1 MFYCFIVPFFYL
13 NIVFTFALLFQILKD
28 LKMRIG
34 ITNLKGGVGKTT
46 VSQNLAVCFAH
57 MGFKTCIVDTDEN
70 QNSLVWSGV
79 RSSDF
84 PDIMVV
90 GVIDINALP
99 KTVDKL
105 HRDYDIV
112 IIDGTPSL
120 SEMATGIIVS
130 SDILIIPI
138 LPSAHDY
145 RAMAPFFKRYQQA
158 TALKGE
164 IPAYF
169 LINQY
174 SSNGNIYKRMK
185 EVIEGFKIG
194 VLKSVLAKRV
204 AYLETAVD
212 GKGVYESNDMKA
224 KEEMVNLTRE
234 VVEIAKINNLIKTKV
249 TA

>member
-1 MFYCFIVPFFYL
+1 MI
-13 NIVFTFALLFQILKD
+13 
-28 LKMRIG
+28 IG
-34 ITNLKGGVGKTT
+34 VTNLKGGVGKTT
-46 VSQNLAVCFAH
+46 ISQNLAVCFAH

-79 RSSDF
+79 RSPDL

-99 KTVDKL
+99 KTVEKL
-105 HRDYDIV
+105 HRDYDVV

-130 SDILIIPI
+130 SNILIIPI

-158 TALKGE
+158 TTLKGE

-174 SSNGNIYKRMK
+174 SSNGNIYKSMK
-185 EVIEGFKIG
+185 QVIEGFKIG

-212 GKGVYESNDMKA
+212 GKGVYESHDQKA
-224 KEEMVNLTRE
+224 KEEMVNLTK
-234 VVEIAKINNLIKTKV
+234 EILNIAELNNLIKLKI
-249 TA
+249 AI